1 MSLRII
7 RMFPVAALAAALLAL
22 LTACGGGG
30 GGGSSTQ
37 SFTPTA
43 REAALV
49 AAPSEAVAASEAT
62 ARTTPRFGSVRQT
75 ARVGSVA
82 TVTGVDITRQADGEF
97 DIVIR
102 RAGEGRTVLNTAT
115 HDVGRQIEDSPTGR
129 TAQSG
134 TLLTS
139 DRTRITAAAG
149 LVDYDPDDLG
159 DWMLAGY
166 WLHIEGDLANGTVT
180 GAEVGA
186 FFEGPEFVDN
196 SVPVSG
202 TATYRGLAG
211 GLYTTRYGTDTATS
225 TAPTGTHEIG
235 DYRGTFRATAD
246 FAAGTVSGE
255 ITDIRLAGIGVTPTG
270 RLYDF
275 NNVASPARLV
285 LESTSLDSGRGRV
298 EGTAR
303 LEIPGYT
310 FTSQQGSWGSR
321 LSNQDDSSGNPRAL
335 GGTHAGSGQT
345 AGGTVITYVGAHGGA
360 TGDFD

>member
-1 MSLRII
+1 MSFHTI
-7 RMFPVAALAAALLAL
+7 RMFPAAMLAAALLAL
-22 LTACGGGG
+22 LTACGGG

-43 REAALV
+43 REAALADGAREGIRASQ
-49 AAPSEAVAASEAT
+49 AAAG
-62 ARTTPRFGSVRQT
+62 TTPVFGSVLHT
-75 ARVGSVA
+75 GRVGSVA
-82 TVTGVDITRQADGEF
+82 AVTGVDVTRQADGEF

-102 RAGEGRTVLNTAT
+102 RAGGGRTVLNTAT

-159 DWMLAGY
+159 DWMLGGY
-166 WLHIEGDLANGTVT
+166 WLHIEGDLENGTVT

-211 GLYTTRYGTDTATS
+211 GLYATLYGTDTAT
-225 TAPTGTHEIG
+225 PTGTREIG

-255 ITDIRLAGIGVTPTG
+255 ITNIRVTGIGVTPTG
-270 RLYDF
+270 RLYGF

-310 FTSQQGSWGSR
+310 FTSRQGRWGSR

-335 GGTHAGSGQT
+335 GGTHAGSGRT
-345 AGGTVITYVGAHGGA
+345 GGGTVVGYIGTHVGT